1 MSKAKEVSGAKN
13 KKVDLFKSGKD
24 KAWVDI
30 FGHMKD
36 LPGEEYIPVNF
47 AKLGKAKEDAVDQAG
62 TLAQRLATEA
72 PE

>member
-1 MSKAKEVSGAKN
+1 MSKAKKVSGVKN
-13 KKVDLFKSGKD
+13 KKAELFKSGKD
-24 KAWVDI
+24 DAWGKI
-30 FGHMKD
+30 LEHMKD

-47 AKLGKAKEDAVDQAG
+47 TKLGKAKEDAVDQAG